1 MEVAL
6 RLELE
11 GGWAQIQASESLR
24 GAEGEDSYG
33 QRLRAER
40 TICEKTLS
48 LLE

>member
-24 GAEGEDSYG
+24 GAEGEDRYG

-40 TICEKTLS
+40 TFHEEDLIIA
-48 LLE
+48 